1 MGQTTKKAKTRIQS
15 YISENLKEAMQKY
28 GSKNRLTI
36 SEITNIALQQ
46 FFKVKTVEDNL
57 DFIVSIIENT
67 IHKELDSKLNRLI
80 TLNAKTTKSALSSQ
94 YLQTYVLAFLFQET
108 DDREFLKEKLK
119 LADELGYK
127 ATKIPIADN
136 FSEILPKDLHFDGI
150 A

>member
-36 SEITNIALQQ
+36 SEITNSALQQ

-94 YLQTYVLAFLFQET
+94 YLQAYVLAFLFQET
-108 DDREFLKEKLK
+108 DEKEFLKEKLK